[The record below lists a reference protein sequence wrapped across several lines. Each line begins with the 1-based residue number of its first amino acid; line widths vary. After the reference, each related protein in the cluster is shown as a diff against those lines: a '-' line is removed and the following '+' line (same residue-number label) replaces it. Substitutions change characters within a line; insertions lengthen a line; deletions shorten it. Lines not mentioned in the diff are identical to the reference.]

1 MAISEQRSRVVAVDK
16 RGSGNV
22 AQVFIL
28 ISLVFAAAGCGS
40 STPVAGEV
48 DVSRQNLQKIGV
60 AYGRATAQLKRP
72 PEKSDDLLPFLTS
85 DTRPGDPLSV
95 LRSPNDGENY
105 VIVWGVDVRKL
116 VMSRNK
122 MRVVIAYEK
131 RGKEGV
137 RYVLRAP
144 NHVVKVTDEQ
154 FKKASFPP
162 GHRPAW

>member
-1 MAISEQRSRVVAVDK
+1 MAEPEK
-16 RGSGNV
+16 RESGNV
-22 AQVFIL
+22 VGVSIL
-28 ISLVFAAAGCGS
+28 LLLGIAAAGCGS

-60 AYGRATAQLKRP
+60 AYAKSTAQLKRP
-72 PEKSDDLLPFLTS
+72 PEKSDDLLPFLKS

-116 VMSRNK
+116 VISRNK
-122 MRVVIAYEK
+122 TRVVIAYEK
-131 RGKEGV
+131 REKEGV

-154 FKKASFPP
+154 FKKATFPP
-162 GHRPAW
+162 AHRPAW